1 MSRLE
6 QRIGLVGALGYTGLS
21 AVAALLF
28 LLLARWT
35 GQAPPLAIAG
45 GTVWVFI
52 LSMIV
57 SMPLVTG
64 WVMQWKKES

>member
-1 MSRLE
+1 MSATGDRV
-6 QRIGLVGALGYTGLS
+6 GLVSALGYTGFS
-21 AVAALLF
+21 VVAALLF
-28 LLLARWT
+28 LLLAQRLGDT
-35 GQAPPLAIAG
+35 PPLAIAG

-64 WVMQWKKES
+64 LVKRRKES